1 MNKIKWTAEE
11 IESIKTHV
19 ETCMAVAEAAMIR
32 SEINFDDIERI
43 NDHYETH
50 RWGSDT
56 DRRYRKAAVNRA
68 VRRVAAN
75 PLEYAAQEEAV
86 ALR

>member
-11 IESIKTHV
+11 IEAIKIHG
-19 ETCMAVAEAAMIR
+19 ETCEAVARAAMER
-32 SEINFDDIERI
+32 SGLNFDDIERI

-75 PLEYAAQEEAV
+75 PLKYAAQEKAA

>member
-11 IESIKTHV
+11 VEAIKIYG
-19 ETCMAVAEAAMIR
+19 ETCEAVARAAMER
-32 SEINFDDIERI
+32 SGINFDDIERI

-50 RWGSDT
+50 RWGSDA

-68 VRRVAAN
+68 VRRVAAH
-75 PLEYAAQEEAV
+75 PLEYAAQEEAA

>member
-11 IESIKTHV
+11 MEAIKTRG
-19 ETCMAVAEAAMIR
+19 ETCEAVARAAMER
-32 SEINFDDIERI
+32 SGINFDDVEHI

-75 PLEYAAQEEAV
+75 PLEYSAKEEAA